1 MIVLREINID
11 EYMKVNPILKEE
23 GIEDDLSKGIVYI
36 LIDNDDIIGVGK
48 IKLENEYGILEYIIV
63 KAGHRGSNLGDSILR
78 SLLFK
83 AETMKI
89 KEVYYRDNEEY
100 LLSRGFEY
108 NNNKFKDFY
117 KLYLKIDDF
126 FKKKSCGDK
135 DEL

>member
-11 EYMKVNPILKEE
+11 EYMKANSILKEE

-36 LIDNDDIIGVGK
+36 LIDN
-48 IKLENEYGILEYIIV
+48 
-63 KAGHRGSNLGDSILR
+63 
-78 SLLFK
+78 
-83 AETMKI
+83 
-89 KEVYYRDNEEY
+89 EEY
-100 LLSRGFEY
+100 LLSKGFEY
-108 NNNKFKDFY
+108 NNNKFKDSY